1 MLECLDL
8 LKVLQGN
15 TDYVNSESRI
25 LDPPIIARFIKINVK
40 TYSGY
45 PSLRV
50 ELYGCTEGMRNIA
63 ANFLLSSLLRLLA
76 NIVCHCIET
85 AMIAM

>member
-1 MLECLDL
+1 MCLNI

-15 TDYVNSESRI
+15 TDNVNAVGHI
-25 LDPPIIARFIKINVK
+25 LDPPINARFIKINVK

-50 ELYGCTEGMRNIA
+50 ELFGCTEGKLVSCKYA
-63 ANFLLSSLLRLLA
+63 YVL
-76 NIVCHCIET
+76 
-85 AMIAM
+85 

>member
-1 MLECLDL
+1 MT

-15 TDYVNSESRI
+15 TDYVNAEGRI
-25 LDPPIIARFIKINVK
+25 LDPPIIARFVKINVK

-50 ELYGCTEGMRNIA
+50 ELFGCTEGM
-63 ANFLLSSLLRLLA
+63 
-76 NIVCHCIET
+76 
-85 AMIAM
+85 